1 MDQNPYIMCQ
11 ELYKLL
17 TDSNGELTTN
27 QVSYMTGVLKTILV
41 LYKEV
46 DQRPAEIVKKP
57 FKITDIFN
65 GDN

>member
-17 TDSNGELTTN
+17 TESNGELTTN

-46 DQRPAEIVKKP
+46 DQRPAEIVKKK
-57 FKITDIFN
+57 FKVSDIFT
-65 GDN
+65 GE